1 MPKVQQKFFKTAGGG
16 INTDQGFSLSTN
28 CQRVFVTGS
37 ISGPTA
43 SDFNGTEIQ
52 LSSSTSDIFVS
63 GLNHN
68 GQQKFFKTAGHPTQ
82 FDFGTSII
90 SDCDNAFLTGFIGG
104 QTAIDF
110 EGNQINVNTTTTNQ
124 LGIFVAKIDNCGNQ
138 KFFKT
143 AGDIVFF
150 SPKISKNEKRI
161 FVSGSLDG
169 TTAIDF
175 DGNMIPLK
183 GNTDIL
189 VAGLDNCGNQKFF
202 KTAGGTG
209 DTANDLI
216 ANEKGVYVTGVVGA
230 NATDFSGNPII
241 LKGSED
247 IFVAG
252 LDNCGN
258 QKFFK
263 NAGTVGSTTSIGLSI
278 TESCGQIY
286 VTGYITSGTAT
297 DFNGQPVT
305 TYGNADIFVAGLDD
319 CNGKQ
324 KFFKTAGGG
333 FDDQGLSITA
343 NENGV
348 FVTGFVSGTTA
359 TDFSGKLVSTYG
371 NTDIFVAGLT
381 KCGKQKFFVTAGGVL
396 IDEGS
401 SITVN
406 DEGIFVTGFVRD
418 ATATDF
424 NGNPVSNLQG
434 NTDIFVAKLDFCGHQ
449 QFFVTAGSA
458 NADQGIQIVVRDN
471 EIYVTGIMGGTTGT
485 DFKHCA
491 VTTLKG
497 NGDIFVARLDD
508 LCSKHNPNKK
518 LYLPL

>member
-1 MPKVQQKFFKTAGGG
+1 MAKVQQKFFKTAGG
-16 INTDQGFSLSTN
+16 INLDQGFSLSAN
-28 CQRVFVTGS
+28 CQRVFLTGAVR
-37 ISGPTA
+37 GPTA

-52 LSSSTSDIFVS
+52 ISGSTSDIFVS

-68 GQQKFFKTAGHPTQ
+68 GQQKFFKTAGRPTQ
-82 FDFGTSII
+82 VDLGTSII

-104 QTAIDF
+104 LTAIDF
-110 EGNQINVNTTTTNQ
+110 EGNQINVNTTTTNK

-143 AGDIVFF
+143 AGDTFVPIQ
-150 SPKISKNEKRI
+150 ISKNEKRI
-161 FVSGSLDG
+161 FVSGVLAG
-169 TTAIDF
+169 AGAIDF

-183 GNTDIL
+183 GNIDIL

-202 KTAGGTG
+202 KTAGGTILPE
-209 DTANDLI
+209 AVNLI
-216 ANEKGVYVTGVVGA
+216 ANEKGVYVTGAIGT

-263 NAGTVGSTTSIGLSI
+263 NAGTINQESIGVSI

-286 VTGYITSGTAT
+286 VTGNIANGTAT
-297 DFNGQPVT
+297 DFNGQPVQT
-305 TYGNADIFVAGLDD
+305 FGSGDIFVAGLDD

-324 KFFKTAGGG
+324 KFFKTAGGS
-333 FDDQGLSITA
+333 FNDQGNSIVA
-343 NENGV
+343 NDHGV
-348 FVTGFVSGTTA
+348 FVTGFVIGSTV

-371 NTDIFVAGLT
+371 DTDIFVAGLT
-381 KCGKQKFFVTAGGVL
+381 KCGKQKFFVTAGSANDDQGL
-396 IDEGS
+396 
-401 SITVN
+401 SITAN
-406 DEGIFVTGFVRD
+406 DEGVFVTGFIRG

-434 NTDIFVAKLDFCGHQ
+434 NTDIFVAKLDFCGRQ
-449 QFFVTAGSA
+449 QFFLTAGSA
-458 NADQGIQIVVRDN
+458 NADQGNQIVVRDN
-471 EIYVTGIMGGTTGT
+471 EIYVTSFMGGTTGT
-485 DFKHCA
+485 DFKHQP

-508 LCSKHNPNKK
+508 LCGQKRSKRSTMTNAPR
-518 LYLPL
+518 